1 MRLSR
6 RLALFLAL
14 VVSAAVWLPSCNRDP
29 NVRKQK
35 AMERGNR
42 EFDQGKYPEAVIY
55 YGQALQIDSHDA
67 TAHYKLA
74 QCHIRLGSWTS
85 AFREL
90 SRTVEL
96 QPENWPAQLQLAEI
110 SLRAG
115 KAQDA
120 KDRALL
126 ILRNNPNH
134 ADAQIVL
141 SAADVA
147 LNDSKAALQEAQ
159 DATKMAPDRPAPFL
173 HLALLQTRNGD
184 FVQAESS
191 LKKASSLDS
200 TITSFMT
207 MGNFYEQQHRWAE
220 ATAQFQSAIAR
231 APKNP
236 GPRAALATVYLNQG
250 QDSLA
255 EKILEEAKEE
265 LKDDPAAYRMLG
277 DYYLGREENAK
288 ALAEFSSLVTQHPK
302 DIQVRK
308 TYIQLLVLNHRI
320 DEASSL
326 DDEVLKK
333 APQDADALTLKGEIQ
348 LLQGKVDESIKT
360 LQSALHIFSDNAFAH
375 YQLGLALQKKGNA
388 QQGETELREA
398 VRLSPSLAE
407 AWRALGEGA
416 IRRADWAGLH
426 NIAVQLK
433 KITPRSPEGFLFDA
447 TARANQND
455 AASAEADLTQL
466 VTLAPNNALGYV
478 KLGQLRLAQKRLN
491 EAETFYRQALSRD
504 PNSLEALRGLVELN
518 FRRNKPADALRLIQ
532 TQIDANP
539 NSSPLYLLQ
548 GQALLQNK
556 QSGEAEHALERTIQL
571 DKQNL
576 NAVTLLAE
584 LQEARG
590 ARDQAMTTYQRA
602 IELSP
607 NNASLQVALGTLQEA
622 SGNWQAAQSTYQK
635 ALSLQPE
642 NPLASNNL
650 AYIMLEHGGSAN
662 LALNLAQAAR
672 RGLPNSP
679 NIADTLGWAYY
690 KNSAYSVAAPLF
702 EEAVKKVPDN
712 AAYRYHLGLTY
723 QKLNDKDRARVQFEK
738 IIGMDPKSST
748 ADQARSALGQLAG
761 G

>member
-1 MRLSR
+1 MRSSR
-6 RLALFLAL
+6 KLALFLI
-14 VVSAAVWLPSCNRDP
+14 VVLSAVVLPSCNRDP

-35 AMERGNR
+35 AMDRGNR
-42 EFDQGKYPEAVIY
+42 EFDQGKYPEAIIY
-55 YGQALQIDSHDA
+55 YGQALQIDSHDPR
-67 TAHYKLA
+67 AHYKLA
-74 QCHIRLGSWTS
+74 QCHIKLGSWTS

-96 QPENWPAQLQLAEI
+96 QPENWPAQLQLAEM

-115 KAQDA
+115 QAQEA

-126 ILRNNPNH
+126 ILRSNPNH
-134 ADAQIVL
+134 ADAQVVL
-141 SAADVA
+141 SAADAA
-147 LNDSKAALQEAQ
+147 LHDPKSALQEAQ
-159 DATKMAPDRPAPFL
+159 EATKMAPDRPEPYL
-173 HLALLQTRNGD
+173 HLAVLQTRSGD
-184 FVQAESS
+184 LAQAESS

-200 TITSFMT
+200 TTITSFMT
-207 MGNFYEQQHRWAE
+207 LGNFYEQQHRWTDAI
-220 ATAQFQSAIAR
+220 AQFQSAIAR
-231 APKNP
+231 APKSP

-255 EKILEEAKEE
+255 EKILVDAKEQ
-265 LKDDPAAYRMLG
+265 LPDDPAAYRMLG
-277 DYYLGREENAK
+277 DYYLGREENTK

-333 APQDADALTLKGEIQ
+333 APQDADALALRGEIQ
-348 LLQGKVDESIKT
+348 LLQGKVDDSIKT

-398 VRLSPSLAE
+398 VRLNPSLAE
-407 AWRALGEGA
+407 AWRALGEDA
-416 IRRADWAGLH
+416 IRRGDWPGLH

-433 KITPRSPEGFLFDA
+433 KIAPRSPEGYLFDA

-491 EAETFYRQALSRD
+491 EAETYYRQGLSRD

-518 FRRNKPADALRLIQ
+518 FRRNKPAEALRLIQ
-532 TQIDANP
+532 TQLSTNP
-539 NSSPLYLLQ
+539 NSSPLYLMQ

-556 QSGEAEHALERTIQL
+556 QSAEAEHALEQAIQL

-584 LQEARG
+584 LQDARG

-607 NNASLQVALGTLQEA
+607 NNAALQVALGTLQEA
-622 SGNWQAAQSTYQK
+622 SGNWQAAQTTYQK

-702 EEAVKKVPDN
+702 EEAVKKIPDN

-723 QKLNDKDRARVQFEK
+723 QKLNDKDRARAQFEK

>member
-1 MRLSR
+1 
-6 RLALFLAL
+6 
-14 VVSAAVWLPSCNRDP
+14 
-29 NVRKQK
+29 
-35 AMERGNR
+35 
-42 EFDQGKYPEAVIY
+42 
-55 YGQALQIDSHDA
+55 
-67 TAHYKLA
+67 
-74 QCHIRLGSWTS
+74 
-85 AFREL
+85 
-90 SRTVEL
+90 
-96 QPENWPAQLQLAEI
+96 
-110 SLRAG
+110 
-115 KAQDA
+115 
-120 KDRALL
+120 
-126 ILRNNPNH
+126 
-134 ADAQIVL
+134 
-141 SAADVA
+141 
-147 LNDSKAALQEAQ
+147 
-159 DATKMAPDRPAPFL
+159 
-173 HLALLQTRNGD
+173 
-184 FVQAESS
+184 
-191 LKKASSLDS
+191 
-200 TITSFMT
+200 
-207 MGNFYEQQHRWAE
+207 
-220 ATAQFQSAIAR
+220 
-231 APKNP
+231 
-236 GPRAALATVYLNQG
+236 
-250 QDSLA
+250 
-255 EKILEEAKEE
+255 
-265 LKDDPAAYRMLG
+265 MLG

-308 TYIQLLVLNHRI
+308 TYIQLLVLNHRL

-333 APQDADALTLKGEIQ
+333 APQDADALALKGEIQ

-398 VRLSPSLAE
+398 VRLNPSLAE

-416 IRRADWAGLH
+416 IRRADWPGLH

-433 KITPRSPEGFLFDA
+433 KITPRSPEGYLFDA

-478 KLGQLRLAQKRLN
+478 KLGQLRLAQKRLS

-518 FRRNKPADALRLIQ
+518 FRRNKPADALRQIQ

-556 QSGEAEHALERTIQL
+556 QSGEAEHALERAIQF

-584 LQEARG
+584 LQDARG
-590 ARDQAMTTYQRA
+590 ARDQAITTYQRA

-607 NNASLQVALGTLQEA
+607 NNASLQVALGTLQET
-622 SGNWQAAQSTYQK
+622 SGNWQAAQNTYQK

-642 NPLASNNL
+642 NPLAANNL

-702 EEAVKKVPDN
+702 EEAVKKVPDS

-723 QKLNDKDRARVQFEK
+723 QKLNDKDRARAQFEK

>member
-1 MRLSR
+1 MKSSR
-6 RLALFLAL
+6 QLTLFLVL
-14 VVSAAVWLPSCNRDP
+14 LLSASLLPSCNRDP

-35 AMERGNR
+35 AMDRGNR
-42 EFDQGKYPEAVIY
+42 EFDQGKYPEAIIY
-55 YGQALQIDSHDA
+55 YGQVLQIDTHDA
-67 TAHYKLA
+67 AAHYKLA
-74 QCHIRLGSWTS
+74 QCHIKLGSWTS

-90 SRTVEL
+90 ARTVEL
-96 QPENWPAQLQLAEI
+96 QPENWPAQLQLAEM

-115 KAQDA
+115 QAQEA

-126 ILRNNPNH
+126 ILRSNPNH
-134 ADAQIVL
+134 ADAQVVL
-141 SAADVA
+141 SAADAA
-147 LNDSKAALQEAQ
+147 LNDSKSALREAQEA
-159 DATKMAPDRPAPFL
+159 TRMAPDRPEPYL
-173 HLALLQTRNGD
+173 HLSVLQARSGD
-184 FVQAESS
+184 LTQAESS

-200 TITSFMT
+200 TTITSFMT
-207 MGNFYEQQHRWAE
+207 LGNFYEQQHRWAE
-220 ATAQFQSAIAR
+220 AAAQFQSAITR
-231 APKNP
+231 APKSP

-255 EKILEEAKEE
+255 EKILVEAKEQ
-265 LKDDPAAYRMLG
+265 LPDDPAAYRMLG

-326 DDEVLKK
+326 DDEVIKK
-333 APQDADALTLKGEIQ
+333 APQDADALALRGEIQ
-348 LLQGKVDESIKT
+348 LLQGKVDDSIKT

-375 YQLGLALQKKGNA
+375 YQLGRALQKKGNA

-398 VRLSPSLAE
+398 VRLNPSLAE

-416 IRRADWAGLH
+416 IRRADWPGLH

-433 KITPRSPEGFLFDA
+433 KIAPRSPEGYLFDA

-491 EAETFYRQALSRD
+491 EAESYYRQGLSRD

-518 FRRNKPADALRLIQ
+518 FRRNKPAEALRLIQ
-532 TQIDANP
+532 TQLDANP
-539 NSSPLYLLQ
+539 NSSPLNLMQ
-548 GQALLQNK
+548 AQALLQNK
-556 QSGEAEHALERTIQL
+556 QSAEAEHALERAVQL

-584 LQEARG
+584 LQDARG
-590 ARDQAMTTYQRA
+590 ARDQALATYQHA

-607 NNASLQVALGTLQEA
+607 NNASLHVALGTLQEA
-622 SGNWQAAQSTYQK
+622 SGNWQLAQSTYQK
-635 ALSLQPE
+635 ALLLQPE
-642 NPLASNNL
+642 HPLASNNL

-690 KNSAYSVAAPLF
+690 KNSAFSVAAPLF

-723 QKLNDKDRARVQFEK
+723 QKLNDKDRARAQFEK
-738 IIGMDPKSST
+738 VIGMDPKSST